1 MASKIRPMWRRGWGW
16 PCHCDDRGGDGVVD
30 RHTGKEEGPIEEAQV
45 RRMDQ
50 ARGGLWAK
58 PRAGQGRG
66 KRCDVGGGGGAA
78 SRRTDKAVGAAGVG
92 ASETEE
98 EAARAMTM
106 GSFRQASTDGNR
118 LLGFSWLFLTQQRK
132 RRGLVTTEAA
142 GARSAAERE
151 DERVERWR
159 GRREAREEAKTREGK
174 EGVPFYRLR
183 RGAGHGRGGASTENG
198 GRRPWKVVGKGTAVP
213 AAVAVAAS
221 ASTGTNGPHLMAE
234 FIGNA
239 VPNGTQSFI
248 NVGHSAAL
256 ASVGG
261 KVACFWQEQFS
272 TVHMLSRSY
281 EGEPIVRL
289 GGNGGYEFR
298 YSTSLAGSGHMSG
311 LGAQGGTPF
320 LKSGIA
326 GSEKWQGAA
335 Q

>member
-1 MASKIRPMWRRGWGW
+1 MASKVRPMWRRDWGW
-16 PCHCDDRGGDGVVD
+16 PCHCDDRGGDGVVGW
-30 RHTGKEEGPIEEAQV
+30 HAGEEEGPTEEAPV

-50 ARGGLWAK
+50 ARG
-58 PRAGQGRG
+58 GQGRG

-78 SRRTDKAVGAAGVG
+78 SRRTDKAVGVAGVG
-92 ASETEE
+92 AGETEE

-106 GSFRQASTDGNR
+106 GSFRRASMDGNR
-118 LLGFSWLFLTQQRK
+118 LLGFSWLFLTHERK
-132 RRGLVTTEAA
+132 RRGLAMT
-142 GARSAAERE
+142 ERE
-151 DERVERWR
+151 DERGERWVAA
-159 GRREAREEAKTREGK
+159 GKLGKEAKTREGK

-183 RGAGHGRGGASTENG
+183 RGAGHGRGGADAKNG
-198 GRRPWKVVGKGTAVP
+198 GRRPWKVAGKGAAVP

-239 VPNGTQSFI
+239 SFI

-261 KVACFWQEQFS
+261 KAACFGQEQFS
-272 TVHMLSRSY
+272 TVHTLSRSY
-281 EGEPIVRL
+281 EGEPIARL
-289 GGNGGYEFR
+289 GGNSGYEFG
-298 YSTSLAGSGHMSG
+298 YSMSMAGGGHMSG
-311 LGAQGGTPF
+311 LGTQGGAPF

-326 GSEKWQGAA
+326 GSDKRQGAA

>member
-1 MASKIRPMWRRGWGW
+1 MLAVGEAKVERVAAMLTMMAAQRGDEPVRRNGRPMGRGRGRTLTMTMASKIRPMWRRGWGW

-30 RHTGKEEGPIEEAQV
+30 RHTGEEEGPIEEAPV

-78 SRRTDKAVGAAGVG
+78 SRRTDKAVGTAGVG
-92 ASETEE
+92 AGETEE

-106 GSFRQASTDGNR
+106 GSFRQASTDRNR

-183 RGAGHGRGGASTENG
+183 RGAGHGRGGAGTENG

-213 AAVAVAAS
+213 GDG
-221 ASTGTNGPHLMAE
+221 GT
-234 FIGNA
+234 A
-239 VPNGTQSFI
+239 VPI
-248 NVGHSAAL
+248 NFGIICLNRADFGEDS
-256 ASVGG
+256 GR
-261 KVACFWQEQFS
+261 FS
-272 TVHMLSRSY
+272 R
-281 EGEPIVRL
+281 E
-289 GGNGGYEFR
+289 
-298 YSTSLAGSGHMSG
+298 
-311 LGAQGGTPF
+311 
-320 LKSGIA
+320 
-326 GSEKWQGAA
+326 
-335 Q
+335 